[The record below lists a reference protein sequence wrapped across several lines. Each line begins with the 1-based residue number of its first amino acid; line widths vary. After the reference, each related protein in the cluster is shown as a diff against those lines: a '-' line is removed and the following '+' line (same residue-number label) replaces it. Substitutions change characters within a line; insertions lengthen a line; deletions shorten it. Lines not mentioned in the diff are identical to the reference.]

1 MPCQSARALL
11 VLCLAAALPL
21 AARAQDSEDFAG
33 PYLAAREAAVANDFA
48 AAARYSVQVLAADPG
63 NLFLQE
69 AALIAQVAVGD
80 MAAAAA
86 LAETMATGPNGSQIA
101 SLVRLAGAARSGDLA
116 QVQALVAAGTNT
128 GPLLDGLLLAWARLG
143 GGQTQEALAGFNALA
158 ADESYA
164 AFGLYHKALALASVG
179 DFEGADAI
187 LSGAEAGPLRATRR
201 SVIAHAQVLSQLDR
215 GADALEMLTAL
226 FGPDPDPAIAALRDR
241 LEAGEALPFSLIGSA
256 RDGLAEV
263 FFTVAGALNSE
274 TPDSYALAYA
284 RFAEFVRPEHVDA
297 VLLVASI
304 LERMKQYDLATGVYA
319 GIARSSEA
327 FHAAELGRAG
337 ALFEAGR
344 REAALEVLTA
354 LARDFPDTPGIWSAL
369 GDMQRRTQIYA
380 EAALSY
386 DRAIA
391 IYGEPA
397 PDQWFLYYARGM
409 ANERAG
415 AWAASEADFRTA
427 LRLNPDQPQVL
438 NYLGYSFVDRNESL
452 DEALGMIERAV
463 AAVPNDGAIVDSLG
477 WVLYRLGRYQEAVGH
492 MEKAASLMPVDA
504 LVNDHLGDVF
514 WAVGRLREAEFQWRR
529 ALSFGPETEEEAARI
544 RRKLEVGLDVVL
556 AEEGMPPLKALAGN
570 GN

>member
-80 MAAAAA
+80 ITAAAA
-86 LAETMATGPNGSQIA
+86 LAETMATGPNGSQMA
-101 SLVRLAGAARSGDLA
+101 SLVRLAGAARSGDFA

-319 GIARSSEA
+319 GIARGNEA

-354 LARDFPDTPGIWSAL
+354 LARDFPDTPGIWSVL
-369 GDMQRRTQIYA
+369 GDMQRRTQNYA

-438 NYLGYSFVDRNESL
+438 NYLGYSFVDRNENL

-529 ALSFGPETEEEAARI
+529 ALSFGTETEGEAARI

-556 AEEGMPPLKALAGN
+556 AEEGMPPLKALAAN